1 MIEKSDNPNRR
12 VVDTKELI
20 RFANEFLLG
29 AIGMGVRAVSI
40 EVQGDRIR
48 WRCIF
53 ESLQA
58 MDLYKPPLEEVE
70 GNLRG
75 VFHHHADVDGEYLI
89 TETRNEMEHLNRLL
103 FLRYEV

>member
-1 MIEKSDNPNRR
+1 MIERSNNANRR
-12 VVDTKELI
+12 FIDPKDLI

-40 EVQGDRIR
+40 EVQGNRIR

-53 ESLQA
+53 DSQQA
-58 MDLYKPPLEEVE
+58 MNLYKLPLEEVE

-75 VFHHHADVDGEYLI
+75 VFHHHAEVDGEYLI
-89 TETRNEMEHLNRLL
+89 IDLKNEMEHLSQLL